1 MLGNNPYRKGIDW
14 MTVLIYTLL
23 VGFGWMNLYAANFN
37 PETGVFFS
45 VNAEYFK
52 QLVWIGISIVSVCVI
67 MILDAKLY
75 VEISYIVY
83 FVSIALLMLTVVA
96 GHEVNGAKAWLVIG
110 PIQFQPVEFTK
121 LGTALVVS
129 RMMSRYNFTF
139 NTSSFMRIGGIL
151 LLPIVLV
158 LLQNDTGSALI
169 FFTFLLPMFREGM
182 SPHILLLGLLA
193 AVAAIA
199 SLLIGDE
206 WVMAFALLVSV
217 ITIIVVFQR
226 NGQRDFGIYAV
237 LAGIGAAALAWGI
250 ATLLHRHIDLAFLLF
265 IGAGVSTILILIR
278 MVVRRFYKL
287 FMVLTYM
294 WAALFV
300 SFGTSFIFENVLIEH
315 QRTRINILFGLEEDP
330 LGAGYNVNQSLIAI
344 GSGGF
349 SGKGFLQGT
358 QTKFNFVPKQ
368 STDFIFCTVGEEW
381 GFVGSTVLISLYI
394 ALFMRLIFLAE
405 KQHSAFSRVYGYCVA
420 SIFFF
425 HFAVN
430 ISMTIGLMP
439 VIGIPLPFFSYGGSS
454 LWGFSILLF
463 IFLKL
468 DTNRNELIR

>member
-14 MTVLIYTLL
+14 MTVFIYTLL

-237 LAGIGAAALAWGI
+237 LAGIGAAVGI
-250 ATLLHRHIDLAFLLF
+250 LS
-265 IGAGVSTILILIR
+265 STISKVWATASFALTSTPRLRVTAGRFASLQVPKTSRATFQSWSGRICFITRNFLSAYQGVLYRISANL
-278 MVVRRFYKL
+278 RRR
-287 FMVLTYM
+287 
-294 WAALFV
+294 
-300 SFGTSFIFENVLIEH
+300 S
-315 QRTRINILFGLEEDP
+315 RTRSAP
-330 LGAGYNVNQSLIAI
+330 CRY
-344 GSGGF
+344 
-349 SGKGFLQGT
+349 KRPGT
-358 QTKFNFVPKQ
+358 R
-368 STDFIFCTVGEEW
+368 C
-381 GFVGSTVLISLYI
+381 
-394 ALFMRLIFLAE
+394 RR
-405 KQHSAFSRVYGYCVA
+405 SRY
-420 SIFFF
+420 
-425 HFAVN
+425 
-430 ISMTIGLMP
+430 
-439 VIGIPLPFFSYGGSS
+439 
-454 LWGFSILLF
+454 
-463 IFLKL
+463 
-468 DTNRNELIR
+468 R